1 MKYFLPLF
9 AALATIAQAQ
19 QPPPPPEAPPHGNPP
34 PPAHQPQALPHRQGH
49 RNAHAPVR
57 PNADLAARVDA
68 LQRQLNEL
76 RAEVRRLRA
85 QSPARP
91 QAPLLDA
98 RRNALRKA
106 MEARRSALQQGRP
119 IPEARLRELRSR
131 IGKSPGQPQLKKK
144 PAKPAGPDKTEKL
157 RREKQKEKSKEAGK
171 HHADYSGKHHKKH
184 EAAKDKEH
192 KEDKHENKDKDGSD
206 DDGKDR
212 DEKDND
218 KKEA

>member
-1 MKYFLPLF
+1 MKYFLSLF
-9 AALATIAQAQ
+9 AALATMAQAQ
-19 QPPPPPEAPPHGNPP
+19 QPPPPPEHGNPAP

-85 QSPARP
+85 QSPTRP

-106 MEARRSALQQGRP
+106 MEARRNALQLGRP
-119 IPEARLRELRSR
+119 TPEARLRDLRSR
-131 IGKSPGQPQLKKK
+131 MEKSHGQTQLKKK
-144 PAKPAGPDKTEKL
+144 PAKPAAPAKAEKV
-157 RREKQKEKSKEAGK
+157 RREKQKEKSKEPKK
-171 HHADYSGKHHKKH
+171 HHADHSGKHDQKD
-184 EAAKDKEH
+184 ENAKDKEH
-192 KEDKHENKDKDGSD
+192 KEDHHEKKDKDNSD
-206 DDGKDR
+206 NDGKDR
-212 DEKDND
+212 EDNDDD